1 MKSDFA
7 CHLEGVRRQTLEVA
21 REAAHRCG
29 MSIDEWLDRVILDS
43 AQQQGVEPTL
53 VAGPRSDACDQ
64 DDVPARARSPSC
76 LDLATDRLRDDVAG
90 IAVMLL
96 HRASRKRSPELE
108 GLIKALIGKIE
119 RGEFARRAHSAF
131 GRLEEL
137 ITTLIEKLDA
147 SDLRFDQLDAIEG
160 GLARLHLECQS
171 IASLAR
177 APASAPTPEMD
188 VLARDVAELRQAEK
202 QTRDSLEAVQGTLGH
217 VVDRLAMIETD
228 MRGKSEHPDTSAVPA
243 GVAPPAA
250 GVATSS
256 PPPASARPAPW
267 PDQASES
274 GSGAAGGRDR
284 ASPADRAFGSE
295 AGFGVAEPSDIAE
308 CGGKSDFIAAA
319 RRAVQAAR
327 RQVIENRATTPPEIA
342 SSSAKPAGRI
352 GKLSTLIGIMT
363 GVLAVV
369 GGSQIARTLR
379 SSADEAKLG
388 TLGQAAA
395 AASVAQSA
403 AAPDSRRPPLPVPLS
418 AGREQPALAT
428 SRPAQ

>member
-1 MKSDFA
+1 MKSDLA
-7 CHLEGVRRQTLEVA
+7 CQLGGVRRQALEVA

-43 AQQQGVEPTL
+43 AQRQGVEPRL
-53 VAGPRSDACDQ
+53 LPGPRSDACDQ
-64 DDVPARARSPSC
+64 DDVAARARSSSG
-76 LDLATDRLRDDVAG
+76 LDAATDRPRDDVAG

-96 HRASRKRSPELE
+96 NRASQKRSPELE
-108 GLIKALIGKIE
+108 GLIKALIDKIE
-119 RGEFARRAHSAF
+119 RGELARRAHSPL

-137 ITTLIEKLDA
+137 IAKLIEKLDA
-147 SDLRFDQLDAIEG
+147 SDLRLDQLDAIEG
-160 GLARLHLECQS
+160 GLARLHLECQG

-202 QTRDSLEAVQGTLGH
+202 QTRDSLEAVHGTLGH

-228 MRGKSEHPDTSAVPA
+228 LRGKSEHPDTAVVPA
-243 GVAPPAA
+243 GATPPAP
-250 GVATSS
+250 GVT
-256 PPPASARPAPW
+256 PPPSASAHPASR
-267 PDQASES
+267 PDQGSES
-274 GSGAAGGRDR
+274 DSGAASGGDP

-295 AGFGVAEPSDIAE
+295 ARPGVAEPSDVAE

-327 RQVIENRATTPPEIA
+327 RQVIENRATTPPEIV
-342 SSSAKPAGRI
+342 SPSAKPAGRI
-352 GKLSTLIGIMT
+352 GKLGALIGIVT

-379 SSADEAKLG
+379 SSADERTLG

-395 AASVAQSA
+395 PASVAQSA
-403 AAPDSRRPPLPVPLS
+403 AAPDSRRAPLP
-418 AGREQPALAT
+418 APAP
-428 SRPAQ
+428 SRP

>member
-1 MKSDFA
+1 MKSDLA
-7 CHLEGVRRQTLEVA
+7 WHLGGVRRPALKVA

-43 AQQQGVEPTL
+43 ARQQGLEPRL
-53 VAGPRSDACDQ
+53 PAGRRSDAYDQ
-64 DDVPARARSPSC
+64 DAVAAGAQSSSC
-76 LDLATDRLRDDVAG
+76 LDMATDRLRDDVAG

-96 HRASRKRSPELE
+96 NRASQKRSPELE
-108 GLIKALIGKIE
+108 SLIKVLIDKIE
-119 RGEFARRAHSAF
+119 RGELARRAHSPL

-137 ITTLIEKLDA
+137 IAQLIEKLDA
-147 SDLRFDQLDAIEG
+147 SDVRLDQLEAIED

-177 APASAPTPEMD
+177 APASARTPEMD
-188 VLARDVAELRQAEK
+188 VLSRDVAELRQAEK
-202 QTRDSLEAVQGTLGH
+202 QTRDSLEAVHGTLGH

-228 MRGKSEHPDTSAVPA
+228 MRGKSEHPDASVVPA
-243 GVAPPAA
+243 GAAPPAA
-250 GVATSS
+250 DVATSS
-256 PPPASARPAPW
+256 PPPAGAHPGPR
-267 PDQASES
+267 PDQGSES
-274 GSGAAGGRDR
+274 DSGAAEGGDK

-295 AGFGVAEPSDIAE
+295 ARREAAEPPDMAE

-327 RQVIENRATTPPEIA
+327 RQVIENRTTTPPEIVS
-342 SSSAKPAGRI
+342 SSSAKPVGRI
-352 GKLSTLIGIMT
+352 GKLGALIGIVT
-363 GVLAVV
+363 GVLAVL

-388 TLGQAAA
+388 TLGQVAA

-403 AAPDSRRPPLPVPLS
+403 MAPDSARAPLP
-418 AGREQPALAT
+418 APAL
-428 SRPAQ
+428 SRP

>member
-1 MKSDFA
+1 
-7 CHLEGVRRQTLEVA
+7 
-21 REAAHRCG
+21 
-29 MSIDEWLDRVILDS
+29 MSIDEWLDRVILHS
-43 AQQQGVEPTL
+43 ARQQGLGPRL
-53 VAGPRSDACDQ
+53 LAGPRSDACDQ
-64 DDVPARARSPSC
+64 DAVAAGAQSSSC
-76 LDLATDRLRDDVAG
+76 LDMATDRLRDDVAG

-96 HRASRKRSPELE
+96 NRASQKRSPELE
-108 GLIKALIGKIE
+108 SLIKALIDKIE
-119 RGEFARRAHSAF
+119 RGELARRAHSPL

-137 ITTLIEKLDA
+137 IAQLIEKLDA
-147 SDLRFDQLDAIEG
+147 SDVRLDQFEAIED

-188 VLARDVAELRQAEK
+188 VLSRDVAELRQAEK
-202 QTRDSLEAVQGTLGH
+202 QTRDSLEAVHGTLGH
-217 VVDRLAMIETD
+217 VIDRLAMIETD
-228 MRGKSEHPDTSAVPA
+228 MRGKSEHPDASGVSAGA
-243 GVAPPAA
+243 APPAA

-256 PPPASARPAPW
+256 PPPAAAHPGPR

-274 GSGAAGGRDR
+274 DSGAAEDGDK

-295 AGFGVAEPSDIAE
+295 ARRGAAEPPDIAE

-327 RQVIENRATTPPEIA
+327 RQVIESRATTPSEIV
-342 SSSAKPAGRI
+342 SPSSAKPVGRI
-352 GKLSTLIGIMT
+352 GKLGAWIGIVT
-363 GVLAVV
+363 GVLAVL

-403 AAPDSRRPPLPVPLS
+403 AALDSGRAPLP
-418 AGREQPALAT
+418 APAL
-428 SRPAQ
+428 SRP

>member
-1 MKSDFA
+1 MKSDLA
-7 CHLEGVRRQTLEVA
+7 WHLGGVRRQALEVA

-29 MSIDEWLDRVILDS
+29 MSIDEWLDRVVLDS
-43 AQQQGVEPTL
+43 AQQQGVEPRL
-53 VAGPRSDACDQ
+53 PAGPRSEACGQ
-64 DDVPARARSPSC
+64 DTIAAGAQSSSC
-76 LDLATDRLRDDVAG
+76 LDVATDRLRDEVAG

-96 HRASRKRSPELE
+96 NRASQKRSPELE
-108 GLIKALIGKIE
+108 GLIKALIDKIE
-119 RGEFARRAHSAF
+119 RLARRAHSPV
-131 GRLEEL
+131 GHLEEL
-137 ITTLIEKLDA
+137 IAKLIEKLDA
-147 SDLRFDQLDAIEG
+147 SNVRLDQLDAIED
-160 GLARLHLECQS
+160 GLARLHLECRS

-177 APASAPTPEMD
+177 APASAPTPETD

-202 QTRDSLEAVQGTLGH
+202 QTRNSLEAVHGTLGH

-228 MRGKSEHPDTSAVPA
+228 MRGKSEHPDASVVPA
-243 GVAPPAA
+243 AAAPPAA

-256 PPPASARPAPW
+256 SPPASAHPGPR
-267 PDQASES
+267 PDQTSES
-274 GSGAAGGRDR
+274 DSGAAAGGDP

-295 AGFGVAEPSDIAE
+295 ARPGVSEPSDIAE

-327 RQVIENRATTPPEIA
+327 RQVIENRATTPPEIV

-352 GKLSTLIGIMT
+352 GKLGALIGIVT

-403 AAPDSRRPPLPVPLS
+403 AAPDSGRAPLP
-418 AGREQPALAT
+418 APAL
-428 SRPAQ
+428 SRP